1 MDQPTATVFIVDDDR
16 AVSTVLRE
24 IVESAGFSSVL
35 CPSAESF
42 LQACRSET
50 PGCMILDVQLPGI
63 SGLELQRTLAA
74 NPACMPIIV
83 VTAHSSV
90 KLAVEVMQAGAFSF
104 LEKPASPPQLLEL
117 VHEAVALDVT
127 KKRAAA
133 EHHEAAQRVA
143 ELSDRER
150 EVMKLLVEATA
161 PKTIAKQLG
170 ISPKTVD
177 FHRNNL
183 LTKMKCES
191 VSELIRFSIQNEL
204 AY

>member
-16 AVSTVLRE
+16 EISAVLRE

-35 CPSAESF
+35 CPNAECF

-50 PGCMILDVQLPGI
+50 PGCMILDVQLPGM
-63 SGLELQRTLAA
+63 SGLELQRTLGA
-74 NPACMPIIV
+74 NPVCMPVIV
-83 VTAHSSV
+83 LTGHSSV

-104 LEKPASPPQLLEL
+104 LEKPASPPQLLQL
-117 VHEAVALDVT
+117 VQEAVELDAA
-127 KKRAAA
+127 KKRQAT
-133 EHHEAAQRVA
+133 EHREAAQRVA
-143 ELSDRER
+143 DLSERER

-170 ISPKTVD
+170 ISTKTVD

-183 LTKMKCES
+183 LAKMKCDS

-204 AY
+204 AH

>member
-1 MDQPTATVFIVDDDR
+1 MNQPTATVFIVDDDLT
-16 AVSTVLRE
+16 ASGVLCE
-24 IVESAGFSSVL
+24 IVESAGFSCVL
-35 CPSAESF
+35 CQSAECF

-50 PGCMILDVQLPGI
+50 PGCLILDVQLPGM

-83 VTAHSSV
+83 LTAHSSV

-104 LEKPASPPQLLEL
+104 LEKPISPPHLLTL
-117 VHEAVALDVT
+117 VREAVAFDAA
-127 KKRAAA
+127 KKQRAA
-133 EHHEAAQRVA
+133 EQREAAQRAA

-150 EVMKLLVEATA
+150 EVMKLLVDATA
-161 PKTIAKQLG
+161 PKSIAKQLG

-183 LTKMKCES
+183 LAKMKCES